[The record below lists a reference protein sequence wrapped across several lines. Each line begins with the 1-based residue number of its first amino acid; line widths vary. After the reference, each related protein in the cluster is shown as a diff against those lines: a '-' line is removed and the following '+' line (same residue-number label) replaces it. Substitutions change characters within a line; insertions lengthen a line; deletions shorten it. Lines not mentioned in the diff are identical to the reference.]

1 MIHDNYI
8 DFVAKGFFTFFIF
21 FFWIPRPTFPQW
33 PAHSW
38 AQIRNTLQ
46 QAAGCHGTTFEKDP
60 IFRYFHTG
68 HQTNLYI
75 RTYEHIMYLLYYVQE
90 NTCNYYVYQSL
101 DFSANVV
108 LKSSGGFGWCRP
120 SRQAHLLRPT
130 TVPCPI
136 GSTMKSFKEGIP

>member
-1 MIHDNYI
+1 MII
-8 DFVAKGFFTFFIF
+8 ILILLLKVFSLFFIL

-46 QAAGCHGTTFEKDP
+46 QAAGFKDKSSGCHGTTFEKDP

-68 HQTNLYI
+68 HQTSLYI

-90 NTCNYYVYQSL
+90 KKTHVIIMSTNHWIFQRMWCLNLQVGSDGADLLDKLTYY
-101 DFSANVV
+101 DPRR
-108 LKSSGGFGWCRP
+108 CRVR
-120 SRQAHLLRPT
+120 SVRQ
-130 TVPCPI
+130 
-136 GSTMKSFKEGIP
+136 